1 MMKVDQ
7 FCRIAEDIARNY
19 RTQYRLGGIGEHN
32 GDLWYFDC
40 VGLIKSIIWGWC
52 GNTNYSRGGAVYASN
67 GLPDV
72 GANKL
77 FEDYCYDKS
86 TDFTK
91 IEKGELVWMDGH
103 IGIYIKDGII
113 VPVPNGRQVAEATA
127 AWDNKVLISD
137 LGMNGERSSNGRQV
151 YRWTHHGK
159 FKFIDY
165 SAKKPFIPK
174 YEEGTTVVV
183 NGWCHKTTEKDSE
196 STGEYHDFVS
206 EIIKIEKYEC
216 EYPYEIRNAGW
227 CREKYITPYI
237 PPKEEPVEKPV
248 EKVPDEPKPIEP
260 PKEEKQL
267 TIWEKLLQMIIDIL
281 NAILERINEK

>member
-7 FCRIAEDIARNY
+7 FCRTAEDIARNY
-19 RTQYRLGGIGEHN
+19 RTQYRLGGIGEHD

-52 GNTNYSRGGAVYASN
+52 GDLNYSRGGAVYASN

-113 VPVPNGRQVAEATA
+113 VPVPNGRQVVEATS
-127 AWDNKVLISD
+127 AWDDKVLISD
-137 LGMNGERSSNGRQV
+137 LGMNGERTSNGRQV

-159 FKFIDY
+159 FKCVDY
-165 SAKKPFIPK
+165 SKPTYK
-174 YEEGTTVVV
+174 YKVGQQVIL
-183 NGWCHKTTEKDSE
+183 NGWTHSSSQANSE
-196 STGEYHDFVS
+196 TTGEYHDLLS
-206 EIIKIEKYEC
+206 KIDKIEDG
-216 EYPYEIRNAGW
+216 EYPYHLENLGW
-227 CREKYITPYI
+227 CREKYLSSYTGKDYEQLY
-237 PPKEEPVEKPV
+237 KQEALKT
-248 EKVPDEPKPIEP
+248 KDL
-260 PKEEKQL
+260 EKQVEQL
-267 TIWEKLLQMIIDIL
+267 KQEKNDLQSKIDKIQKIL
-281 NAILERINEK
+281 K